1 MKSIVK
7 LISLSLMLATCLWA
21 CTKDENRE
29 YILGGT
35 NPVLTASSTA
45 PLVLNVLNQNNAAIS
60 FSWTNPN
67 YQFTTGVSSQDVSYA
82 LQFDTTG
89 ANFTNPKLQTKS
101 ISKDLAVTLT
111 VKELNAILLS
121 MDLLEGKAQNIEIR
135 LVASFAGSTVPLTS
149 NVIKIVITPYL
160 DVKYPLPTNLFITG
174 GATPLSWQCG
184 CAADLTTNYATTQ
197 KFAKISSTAFQLTVT
212 LTAGQSY
219 LLLPVYGDWSNKY
232 GFDGANNANNTSG
245 DNFKP
250 NGGDILSPAVT
261 KAYKITVDFKTGKF
275 TVQ

>member
-7 LISLSLMLATCLWA
+7 LISLSLVLATCLWA

-45 PLVLNVLNQNNAAIS
+45 PLVLNVLNQNNMAIS

-67 YQFTTGVSSQDVSYA
+67 YQFNTGVSSQDVTYA

-101 ISKDLAVTLT
+101 ISKDLSTTLT
-111 VKELNAILLS
+111 VKELNAILIG
-121 MDLLEGKAQNIEIR
+121 LELVEDMPHNIEVR
-135 LVASFAGSTVPLTS
+135 LVASFAGSTIPLTS
-149 NVIKIVITPYL
+149 NVIKIVMSPYL
-160 DVKYPLPTNLFITG
+160 DVKFPVPTNLYITG
-174 GATPLSWQCG
+174 GATPASWQCG
-184 CAADLTTNYATTQ
+184 CGEAPLATQT
-197 KFAKISSTAFQLTVT
+197 FTKISSTAFRITIT
-212 LTAGQSY
+212 LSGGGSY
-219 LLLPVYGDWSNKY
+219 LFLPVYGSWSAKY
-232 GFDGANNANNTSG
+232 GGVAAGNANDVNG
-245 DNFKP
+245 DDFQP
-250 NGGDILSPAVT
+250 NGNDLKAPATT
-261 KAYKITVDFKTGKF
+261 KAYTITVDFKTGKF